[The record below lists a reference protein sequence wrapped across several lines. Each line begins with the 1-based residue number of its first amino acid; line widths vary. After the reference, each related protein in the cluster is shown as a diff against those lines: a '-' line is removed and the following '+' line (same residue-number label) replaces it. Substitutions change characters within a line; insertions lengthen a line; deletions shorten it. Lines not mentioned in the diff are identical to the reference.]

1 MSNFKIIS
9 NLFLDLL
16 SDKSSSFEPDNHLIQ
31 LVKLNM
37 ETNRKLWNLE
47 DSVRMKELGSEHVA
61 NTKQEIDKNNQIRN
75 DLIREIDVEI
85 TNRFDISSGSKEKFY
100 SESPGMIIDRLA
112 IMFIKLSAIRNLLSV
127 INEDDLKEEYK
138 VKENIIFKQIEII
151 GNFLDSYF
159 TKLTLK
165 EAFFEIQQPVKIY
178 NDDRI
183 KKYIKI
189 LKKNEK

>member
-16 SDKSSSFEPDNHLIQ
+16 SDKPSSFEPEDHLIQ

-37 ETNRKLWNLE
+37 ETNRKLWDLE
-47 DSVRMKELGSEHVA
+47 DSVRMKELGSAHVA

-75 DLIREIDVEI
+75 DLIREMDIDIVS
-85 TNRFDISSGSKEKFY
+85 RFGVSASSKEKFY

-127 INEDDLKEEYK
+127 INEYDLKEEYIE
-138 VKENIIFKQIEII
+138 KETMVLKQIELI

-159 TKLTLK
+159 TKLSHK
-165 EAFFEIQQPVKIY
+165 DIFFEVQQPVKIY

-189 LKKNEK
+189 IKYIK